1 LHRRLTSEQRH
12 ETIRLLKSGCKAKNV
27 LLVLS
32 EGNNG
37 ETVTSQAIYNAKQKE
52 RNQNLG
58 ELTSIQNLLRTL
70 EESSWI
76 SDHSV
81 NETNNVQAIF
91 FAHPDSI
98 KLSRLYNIS
107 IVMDCTYNTNKYKMS
122 LLNVVGITSF
132 NTTFYI
138 CFAFIPQENE
148 TWYNWALDRLKGL
161 YHDLELP
168 KSISIDRDLALINS
182 IRNKFPSSK
191 FILCVWHINGN
202 VAKNLKGKI
211 ESFGVS
217 WQEFMQDWNGV
228 IYSQE
233 ENEFTTN
240 WSLMISKYG
249 IFSDIIKYLDQTWI
263 LPYKENFV
271 SYWINQYQHLGGHTS
286 SRVEGSHSAIKSYMN
301 ISTGDLM
308 LAKEN
313 IELAIKKQLR
323 EYQEKLATE
332 KSKILH
338 PINNVFFSNVFKRA
352 SFYSLKKI
360 EKEYQKSLNCENQPL
375 GICRQ
380 YLWTVFGLPCSHII
394 KTLQENNETL
404 KMEHISRQWHLDQP
418 LVNELDQ
425 NSFNAIYSHIQEPLV
440 SQPRG
445 RPRENDRPEITGE
458 RLNITAG
465 RRCGL
470 CGTSGHNSRTCI
482 RRDNNSNYLNS

>member
-1 LHRRLTSEQRH
+1 
-12 ETIRLLKSGCKAKNV
+12 
-27 LLVLS
+27 
-32 EGNNG
+32 
-37 ETVTSQAIYNAKQKE
+37 
-52 RNQNLG
+52 
-58 ELTSIQNLLRTL
+58 
-70 EESSWI
+70 
-76 SDHSV
+76 
-81 NETNNVQAIF
+81 
-91 FAHPDSI
+91 
-98 KLSRLYNIS
+98 
-107 IVMDCTYNTNKYKMS
+107 
-122 LLNVVGITSF
+122 
-132 NTTFYI
+132 
-138 CFAFIPQENE
+138 
-148 TWYNWALDRLKGL
+148 
-161 YHDLELP
+161 
-168 KSISIDRDLALINS
+168 
-182 IRNKFPSSK
+182 
-191 FILCVWHINGN
+191 
-202 VAKNLKGKI
+202 
-211 ESFGVS
+211 
-217 WQEFMQDWNGV
+217 
-228 IYSQE
+228 
-233 ENEFTTN
+233 
-240 WSLMISKYG
+240 
-249 IFSDIIKYLDQTWI
+249 
-263 LPYKENFV
+263 
-271 SYWINQYQHLGGHTS
+271 
-286 SRVEGSHSAIKSYMN
+286 
-301 ISTGDLM
+301 M

-338 PINNVFFSNVFKRA
+338 SINNVFFSNVFKRA

-404 KMEHISRQWHLDQP
+404 RMEHISRQWHLDQP

-482 RRDNNSNYLNS
+482 RRDNNSNNLNS